1 MVRWAFDKGLGDI
14 SEPTEVGD
22 KYVVAIIVAVNKAGL
37 MGVGEARPLCENLV
51 RNAKKAKI
59 IIDTKIKGNTL
70 ETIASST
77 GSSVQKAD
85 SVSFASPFIP
95 SIGSEP
101 KVIGASFNKALRS
114 KASDPIVGTSGV
126 FAVRVESNGAKPAT
140 TDVATIK
147 QGLIQSARM
156 AAYRGLEALKKSAT
170 IKDNRSKFY

>member
-1 MVRWAFDKGLGDI
+1 M
-14 SEPTEVGD
+14 
-22 KYVVAIIVAVNKAGL
+22 N
-37 MGVGEARPLCENLV
+37 
-51 RNAKKAKI
+51 
-59 IIDTKIKGNTL
+59 
-70 ETIASST
+70 
-77 GSSVQKAD
+77 